1 MKLNNLPYILK
12 LKYDLLKNWIRP
24 NGQISLDSELGRLL
38 FAISSLSENK
48 VVVEIGT
55 WNGLGSS
62 TIIAKG
68 IAAGKSHSKAF
79 GLEVDYNRVRQSR
92 RHLRKYDFFTVTH
105 GRIIEI
111 DDLDSSSLNELEKQW
126 FDSDVQNMSTAP
138 NILNLLPK
146 QIDVLLLDGGEF
158 SSYAEYVALKDRV
171 VKWLILDDVN
181 ARKNSRVL
189 KEAVESRDFEQV
201 WKSNERNGTAILVKI
216 A

>member
-1 MKLNNLPYILK
+1 MKLRNIPYITR
-12 LKYDLLKNWIRP
+12 LKYDLVKNWFRP
-24 NGQISLDSELGRLL
+24 NGQISLDNELGRLL

-79 GLEVDYNRVRQSR
+79 GIEIDHSRVIQSR
-92 RHLRKYDFFTVTH
+92 RHLRKYGFFTVIH
-105 GRIIEI
+105 GRIINA
-111 DDLDSSSLNELEKQW
+111 DDLDSSSLNEHEKKW
-126 FDSDVQNMSTAP
+126 FDSDVKNMSAAP
-138 NILNLLPK
+138 NILNTLPL

-158 SSYAEYVALKDRV
+158 SSYAEYLTLKDRV

-181 ARKNSRVL
+181 ARKNCRVL
-189 KEAVESRDFEQV
+189 KEAIESGDFTQV
-201 WKSNERNGTAILVKI
+201 WTSNERNGTAILIKR